1 MFSHEHSARGNTGIE
16 CTSLVPNYSETN
28 NVTEHLLVLHTLKV
42 DHGGTA
48 LIVACQNGHTQ
59 AAVELIH
66 HGAVV
71 DYQDKVH
78 NNYKF
83 LQRYYFSITTERTH
97 ISSQSIYWWSRG
109 NCEGPVGKKGST

>member
-1 MFSHEHSARGNTGIE
+1 MHA
-16 CTSLVPNYSETN
+16 ETN
-28 NVTEHLLVLHTLKV
+28 NVTEHLLVLHTYCKFKV

-71 DYQDKVH
+71 DYQDKVP
-78 NNYKF
+78 NNYKYS
-83 LQRYYFSITTERTH
+83 QRYYFSITTERTH
-97 ISSQSIYWWSRG
+97 ISSQSIYWWPRG